1 MLATGLGTFKS
12 FYAAF
17 AGPQAAHGGVFA
29 LLATG
34 LALLPGIAPAAEFV
48 VPAPVAEKVDRQ
60 FTDAM
65 ASKHWPGAIW
75 AVVAD
80 GRIVHL
86 GAAGVADLETGRKI
100 DGDTIFRIASMS
112 KAFTAL
118 AILKLRDEGK
128 LSLDAT
134 AATYI
139 PEMKAWRYP
148 TTDSPRI
155 RVRDLLS
162 HVAGF
167 VTDDPWG
174 DRQQDMSE
182 QDFTRLLQQGVA
194 FSHAPA
200 MEYEYSNLG
209 YALLG
214 RIITHVSGRPYDEY
228 IMATIMKPLGM
239 TSTGYDIFA
248 APQDRRAFGYRWE
261 EGRFVAE
268 PTLGRGVFGAMGGAW
283 TTANDY
289 AKWVTFLL
297 QAWPARDGP
306 EVGPVRRS
314 TLRELAQGL
323 DFPQLMKSG
332 VSDQDCVSAGAYG
345 KGFFVIEDCV
355 LGLDLAH
362 SGGYPGYGSNVR
374 LLVEKGVASFVFT
387 NRTYGGPSTANRL
400 ALIELEKSGLLADRP
415 QAVSAALASAY
426 DVMKAIWR
434 DSSLRP
440 AEGYLAMN
448 VTLDKSVALRE
459 RELAELRG
467 KLGQCETIAPI
478 VATGALNGTFTWR
491 CEKGAIKG
499 EVLLAPTAR
508 PQIQSY
514 EFDGEAAGP

>member
-1 MLATGLGTFKS
+1 LIRLAKLVI
-12 FYAAF
+12 A
-17 AGPQAAHGGVFA
+17 
-29 LLATG
+29 
-34 LALLPGIAPAAEFV
+34 LALLPGAAAAADSIL
-48 VPAPVAEKVDRQ
+48 PAPLADAVDRQ
-60 FTDAM
+60 FTAAM
-65 ASKHWPGAIW
+65 AEKHWPGAIW

-86 GAAGVADLETGRKI
+86 GTAGVADTETGRKI

-128 LSLDAT
+128 LSLDA
-134 AATYI
+134 AAETYV
-139 PEMKAWRYP
+139 PQMKAWRYP

-174 DRQQDMSE
+174 DRQQDLSE
-182 QDFTRLLQQGVA
+182 ADFTKLLKQGMT

-214 RIITHVSGRPYDEY
+214 RIVTNVSGKPYDEY
-228 IMATIMKPLGM
+228 IMTNIMKPLGM

-248 APQDRRAFGYRWE
+248 APQDRRALGYRWE

-268 PTLGRGVFGAMGGAW
+268 PTLGRGVFGAMGGVW

-306 EVGPVRRS
+306 ETGPVHRS
-314 TLRELAQGL
+314 TVRELAQGL
-323 DFPQLMKSG
+323 NFPQVMKSG
-332 VSDQDCVSAGAYG
+332 VSDKDCVSAGAYG
-345 KGFFVIEDCV
+345 KGFYAIEDCV
-355 LGLDLAH
+355 LGLELAH

-400 ALIELEKSGLLADRP
+400 ALIELQKAELLAERP
-415 QAVSAALASAY
+415 QAVSTTLAGAY
-426 DVMKAIWR
+426 EVLKAIWR
-434 DSSLRP
+434 EGSLRP
-440 AEGYLAMN
+440 AEGRLAMN
-448 VTLDKSVALRE
+448 VPLDKSLALRE
-459 RELAELRG
+459 RELAELRASRG
-467 KLGQCETIAPI
+467 DCDMSAAIAP
-478 VATGALNGTFTWR
+478 AGELHGTFVWR

-499 EVLLAPTAR
+499 EILLTPTAS
-508 PQIQSY
+508 PGIQRY
-514 EFDGEAAGP
+514 EFSAVDTGP